1 MNWLLREAFAISK
14 AICLTFLFMIT
25 ISVSFLPNAF
35 LLGKIFLRCEQN
47 ISTTIHAQHEFAH
60 LFSAHGILP
69 FEMEIALSIISTCFF
84 QKQY

>member
-1 MNWLLREAFAISK
+1 MNWLFREAFAISK
-14 AICLTFLFMIT
+14 AISLTFLFMIT
-25 ISVSFLPNAF
+25 ISVSFLPSAF

-47 ISTTIHAQHEFAH
+47 ISTTIYDQHKFV
-60 LFSAHGILP
+60 HGILP